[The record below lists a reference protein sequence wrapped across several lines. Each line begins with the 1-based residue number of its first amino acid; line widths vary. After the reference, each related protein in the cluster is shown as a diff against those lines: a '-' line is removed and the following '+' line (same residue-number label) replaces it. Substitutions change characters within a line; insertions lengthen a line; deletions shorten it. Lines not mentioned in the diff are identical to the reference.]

1 VRHTAGSRRRLQL
14 RSTRIWKGRCGD
26 VRRISLTVLLAV
38 SATVLPRLAG
48 AQARVPVPEPLVALA
63 RQDLRFGTVLP
74 GIPNHVAVYPLPGH
88 RGLSLRRAG
97 LFEIRGPDHTSVRL
111 DFTLPTEMLSD
122 DFSHQLPLS
131 FGAGDGVVAKGL
143 LPIPFDP
150 NGPFVGTLGVL
161 GQLWIVLGGT
171 ALPTQQQP
179 GGIYR
184 ATIILTVSQLGS

>member
-1 VRHTAGSRRRLQL
+1 
-14 RSTRIWKGRCGD
+14 
-26 VRRISLTVLLAV
+26 LAI
-38 SATVLPRLAG
+38 SATVLPGPAG
-48 AQARVPVPEPLVALA
+48 AQVGVPVPVPLVVLA
-63 RQDLRFGTVLP
+63 RRDLRFGTVLP
-74 GIPNHVAVYPLPGH
+74 GIPNHVSVFPGSG
-88 RGLSLRRAG
+88 GLSLHRAG
-97 LFEIRGPDHTSVRL
+97 LFEIRGADHTSVRV
-111 DFTLPTEMLSD
+111 DFMLPPEMVSD
-122 DFSHQLPLS
+122 LGHSLPLS
-131 FGAGDGVVAKGL
+131 FTSGDGVVAKGL